1 LEKGFF
7 GERTVA
13 PLADSGVAMSTND
26 TTELTAAPFDTIN
39 SLQQLISISKD
50 SEDGFREAADGVR
63 NADLKELFSMVAT
76 QRREFGAELKRIVL
90 SLDEDPETSKDF
102 AGEVRLLWLELAA
115 ALSAGNEHTV
125 LFECE
130 RGEDAAL
137 NAYREVLKNVDLAP
151 EIRVVVEH
159 QWEAVQKSHARI
171 RHLRLVSDPA
181 KQPPHQKPA
190 AS

>member
-1 LEKGFF
+1 M
-7 GERTVA
+7 T
-13 PLADSGVAMSTND
+13 TD

-50 SEDGFREAADGVR
+50 SEDGFREASEGVR
-63 NADLKELFSMVAT
+63 NADLKALFTMIST
-76 QRREFGAELKRIVL
+76 QRREFGAELKRMVS

-102 AGEVRLLWLELAA
+102 AGEVRLLWLELTAA
-115 ALSAGNEHTV
+115 VTAGDEHTI

-137 NAYREVLKNVDLAP
+137 NAYRDVLKKVDLAP
-151 EIRVVVEH
+151 EIRVPVEH
-159 QWEAVQKSHARI
+159 QWEAIQKSHARI

-190 AS
+190 